1 MPRFISSLLAAIPLL
16 VGCGSAPPQVS
27 EPQAEEARPSASP
40 DELAPVEAGSY
51 TLRMAAPCGGSE
63 RTATG
68 TLTLKRVSG
77 AEAAASRAEGEGAL
91 LWGQTDIDFEPLRA
105 CLGGPRTS
113 SEEPIHPSVLVE
125 VLHWDGAPQQQV
137 LLASTDRR
145 RGEVKPSGAGI
156 ALWVASVGR
165 GRIEGVWSRWELKR
179 AVEGR
184 FEAQLTNDTAP

>member
-1 MPRFISSLLAAIPLL
+1 MPRFISSLVAAIPLL
-16 VGCGSAPPQVS
+16 VACGSAPPQLS
-27 EPQAEEARPSASP
+27 EPQAEGAPRPASA
-40 DELAPVEAGSY
+40 DDLAPVEAGSY
-51 TLRMAAPCGGSE
+51 TLRMTTPCGGNE

-68 TLTLKRVSG
+68 TLTLQRLSG
-77 AEAAASRAEGEGAL
+77 ADAPTSRAEGEGAL

-125 VLHWDGAPQQQV
+125 VLHWDGAPQQV

-145 RGEVKPSGAGI
+145 RAGVKPSGAGI
-156 ALWVASVGR
+156 ALWVTSVAR

-184 FEAQLTNDTAP
+184 FEAELTSDTKP

>member
-1 MPRFISSLLAAIPLL
+1 MPRFISSFIATIPLL
-16 VGCGSAPPQVS
+16 VGCGSAPPQLS
-27 EPQAEEARPSASP
+27 EPQVKEAPQPAAA
-40 DELAPVEAGSY
+40 DDLGPVEAGSY
-51 TLRMAAPCGGSE
+51 TLRMTAPCGGSE

-68 TLTLKRVSG
+68 TLTLQRLSG
-77 AEAAASRAEGEGAL
+77 ADAPASRAEGEGAL

-105 CLGGPRTS
+105 CLGGPRS
-113 SEEPIHPSVLVE
+113 GSEEPIHPSVLVE
-125 VLHWDGAPQQQV
+125 VLHWDAPQQQV

-156 ALWVASVGR
+156 ALWVASVGH

-184 FEAQLTNDTAP
+184 FEAELTTP

>member
-1 MPRFISSLLAAIPLL
+1 MPRFICSLVAAIPLL
-16 VGCGSAPPQVS
+16 LGCGSAPPRLS
-27 EPQAEEARPSASP
+27 EPQAEEGLSFAS
-40 DELAPVEAGSY
+40 DDDLAPIEAGSY
-51 TLRMAAPCGGSE
+51 TLRMVAPCGDGE

-68 TLTLKRVSG
+68 TLTLQRVS
-77 AEAAASRAEGEGAL
+77 AADAPASREEVEGAL

-105 CLGGPRTS
+105 CLRGPKMST
-113 SEEPIHPSVLVE
+113 EEPIHPSVLVE

-145 RGEVKPSGAGI
+145 PGGVKPSGAGI
-156 ALWVASVGR
+156 ALWVAKIAR

-184 FEAQLTNDTAP
+184 FVAELTSGTAP

>member
-1 MPRFISSLLAAIPLL
+1 MRRFISSMVAVSPLL
-16 VGCGSAPPQVS
+16 LGCGSAPRQAS
-27 EPQAEEARPSASP
+27 EPQAREAPPPPPS
-40 DELAPVEAGSY
+40 DDLAPVEAGSY
-51 TLRMAAPCGGSE
+51 TLRMTAPCGQDE

-68 TLTLKRVSG
+68 MLTLKRLS
-77 AEAAASRAEGEGAL
+77 AADAPATRAEGEGAL

-105 CLGGPRTS
+105 CLGGPKLS

-137 LLASTDRR
+137 LLASTDGR
-145 RGEVKPSGAGI
+145 RGGAKPSGAGI
-156 ALWVASVGR
+156 ALWVSSVGR

-184 FEAQLTNDTAP
+184 FEAELTSDTAP